1 MASGDIL
8 SVLADKGTLDLTK
21 TDTTAIRNTLGEFSG
36 GGGIESNVVEMLQ
49 ELLTQP
55 KVIKHIQRGK
65 VTTSSS
71 GANSATVELA
81 GFTNIDKMIVLLD
94 GDAFFGNSVYSS
106 VYVDSLSL
114 TQLKTLKATG
124 GSYSYQ
130 VIEFC

>member
-1 MASGDIL
+1 MPG
-8 SVLADKGTLDLTK
+8 K
-21 TDTTAIRNTLGEFSG
+21 TYIAKQETSETIQADTTAIRNTLGEFS

>member
-21 TDTTAIRNTLGEFSG
+21 ADTTAIRNTLGEFS

-71 GANSATVELA
+71 ANSATVELA